1 MDLAAILATA
11 TATGVV
17 SIPVAAYL
25 GKLLVEHQ
33 LGKDQSIWDA
43 RIKKGVET
51 YLADQAAQRD
61 YDWDARKRL
70 YEAIGPLRFQLLLAC
85 RDLYGRVWSHAKRE
99 DYSTNVSGY
108 YGRSTLYRILRPV
121 TLGLLIERKMAY
133 ADFAVDEGAIALI
146 RFNFLYRAC
155 LTGGFLVEGH
165 SRVNWDYQVEHVF
178 SQSLDVAG
186 ESLVVEPS
194 EQPARFMRFDE
205 YETRLRTQAFVDQL
219 DPFPDLLKGFTPS
232 AKPLLW
238 LRLVAAA
245 NLCRKYVDDHGQAL
259 NISAPPI
266 DVPELLRVT
275 SDREIRDDLA
285 RYAKRCADLPD
296 IPY

>member
-1 MDLAAILATA
+1 MDIAAILATGV
-11 TATGVV
+11 TTGIISV
-17 SIPVAAYL
+17 PLAAYL
-25 GKLLVEHQ
+25 GKIWVEHQ
-33 LGKDQSIWDA
+33 LGKDQSVWDA
-43 RIKKGVET
+43 KIRKGVET
-51 YLADQAAQRD
+51 YLADQAAQRA
-61 YDWDARKRL
+61 YDWEARKRL

-85 RDLYGRVWSHAKRE
+85 RDMYGRVWSHGKRE
-99 DYSTNVSGY
+99 DYSTSISGY
-108 YGRSTLYRILRPV
+108 YGQSTLYRILRPI

-133 ADFAVDEGAIALI
+133 ADFAVDPAAVALI

-155 LTGGFLVEGH
+155 LSGEFLVKDH

-186 ESLVVEPS
+186 ESLVVEPKD
-194 EQPARFMRFDE
+194 QPARVMRFDE
-205 YETRLRTQAFVDQL
+205 YEAKMASQAFVDRL

-232 AKPLLW
+232 TKPLFW

-245 NLCRKYVDDHGQAL
+245 NLCRKYVGDHGQAL

-266 DVPELLRVT
+266 DVAALLGVT
-275 SDREIRDDLA
+275 SDPEIRKDLDK
-285 RYAKRCADLPD
+285 YVQRCAELPD